1 MALFLSSLLF
11 AYRTLRSNFT
21 RTLLT
26 LSGIIIGS
34 MAILLVLSLGDA
46 VRAYVFGEIESF
58 GTDLVQV
65 EVKTPSAERNSVSSA
80 TAMAQGAQITTLT
93 LADGEAIARL
103 PGVRAWYGA
112 MIGQALA
119 QKDNVNKQVMLFGA
133 GAEAPEVDPGI
144 ELSAGRFYSVSED
157 EGAAQVAVIGAGVRE
172 SLFGGRQPVGETFKL
187 KDQTYRVVGVL
198 AERGSTGFVSFDDF
212 VYVPIHTLQKK
223 VLGVDHVSA
232 ISVALEDA
240 ERAPQVAASIDALLR
255 DRHDIDKPGE
265 EDYSVTTIEEVKD
278 TLDAVLGAV
287 DILLVALASVSLVV
301 GGIGVMNVMFV
312 SVTERTREIGLR
324 KAVGARDRDI
334 VEQFL
339 VEALVFA
346 VTGGMLGILLAG
358 ALLLVVGQVAAYFG
372 FPAVLALS
380 LSNVSLAFA
389 FALASGL
396 LFGLYPATRA
406 ARILPID
413 AIRR

>member
-1 MALFLSSLLF
+1 MTLFLSSLVF
-11 AYRTLRSNFT
+11 AWRALRANFARTV
-21 RTLLT
+21 LT
-26 LSGIIIGS
+26 LSGIVIGS

-58 GTDLVQV
+58 GTDIVQV
-65 EVKTPSAERNSVSSA
+65 EVKAPSAERNSASNA
-80 TAMAQGAQITTLT
+80 TTVAQGAQITTLT
-93 LADGEAIARL
+93 LDDGEAISRL
-103 PGVRAWYGA
+103 PGVRTWYAA

-133 GAEAPEVDPGI
+133 GADAPLVDPGI
-144 ELSAGRFYSVSED
+144 ELASGRFYGVSED
-157 EGAAQVAVIGAGVRE
+157 EGAAQVAVIGSGVRE
-172 SLFGGRQPVGETFKL
+172 SLFAGRDPVGETFKL
-187 KDQTYRVVGVL
+187 KDQVYRVVGVL

-212 VYVPIHTLQKK
+212 VYVPIHTLQKRI
-223 VLGVDHVSA
+223 LGVDHVSA
-232 ISVALEDA
+232 ISVAVVDED
-240 ERAPQVAASIDALLR
+240 RAAAVAADIDALLR
-255 DRHDIDKPGE
+255 DRHDIDRPGE
-265 EDYSVTTIEEVKD
+265 EDYSVTTIEEVKEI
-278 TLDAVLGAV
+278 LDSVLGAV

-312 SVTERTREIGLR
+312 SVAERTREIGLR
-324 KAVGARDRDI
+324 KAVGARDADI

-339 VEALVFA
+339 VEALMLA
-346 VTGGMLGILLAG
+346 VLGGTAGIVLAG
-358 ALLLVVGQVAAYFG
+358 LLLIVVGRVAAYFG

-380 LSNVSLAFA
+380 LGNIGLAFG
-389 FALASGL
+389 FALLAGL